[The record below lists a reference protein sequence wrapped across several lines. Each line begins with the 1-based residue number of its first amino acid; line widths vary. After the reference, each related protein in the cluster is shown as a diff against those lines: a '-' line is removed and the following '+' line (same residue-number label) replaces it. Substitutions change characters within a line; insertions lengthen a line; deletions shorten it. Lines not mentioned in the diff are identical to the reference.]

1 MHSYPQAGRKPNN
14 INLAWIT
21 LGFLENKRY
30 LVGLENT
37 GLPTVI
43 KTNLKPTNRVS
54 WSQKNQEVQRTLGKL
69 DKWRN
74 WP

>member
-1 MHSYPQAGRKPNN
+1 MHLYPQATIKPDK
-14 INLAWIT
+14 IDLAWIT
-21 LGFLENKRY
+21 LGILENKRC

-37 GLPTVI
+37 RLPIFI
-43 KTNLKPTNRVS
+43 KTNRKLTARVS
-54 WSQKNQEVQRTLGKL
+54 ECQKHQEVQRTQGKL